1 MHAKLKKD
9 HMTIE
14 KNAITEETVDLMEL
28 EVEIT
33 TFARMMIA
41 KVGGQN
47 RDDRPPRGGA
57 GGRGVVVDAV
67 VVEEERENSKGNLE
81 MIELASSLSIS
92 ETAVDL
98 ITGEPMKM
106 TSRQNK
112 TRQIP
117 PQTKTDNQ

>member
-1 MHAKLKKD
+1 MHARLKKD

-41 KVGGQN
+41 KADKTEMIDPHEEVQV
-47 RDDRPPRGGA
+47 DE
-57 GGRGVVVDAV
+57 GVVVDAV

-81 MIELASSLSIS
+81 TIERKYLSFIIS
-92 ETAVDL
+92 
-98 ITGEPMKM
+98 
-106 TSRQNK
+106 
-112 TRQIP
+112 
-117 PQTKTDNQ
+117 

>member
-1 MHAKLKKD
+1 MHARLKKD

-41 KVGGQN
+41 KVDKTEMIDPHEEVQV
-47 RDDRPPRGGA
+47 DE
-57 GGRGVVVDAV
+57 GVVVDAV